1 MSKILPWFKS
11 AKLHQAATLA
21 DVNYHVFIEVNG
33 PAPPAL
39 VTWDISL
46 KYKL

>member
-1 MSKILPWFKS
+1 MGEILHWFKWE
-11 AKLHQAATLA
+11 KFRKAATLA

-39 VTWDISL
+39 FTRDISL
-46 KYKL
+46 NIN

>member
-1 MSKILPWFKS
+1 MGEILHWFKS
-11 AKLHQAATLA
+11 AKLQQAATLA

-39 VTWDISL
+39 VTCDISL
-46 KYKL
+46 KHKL